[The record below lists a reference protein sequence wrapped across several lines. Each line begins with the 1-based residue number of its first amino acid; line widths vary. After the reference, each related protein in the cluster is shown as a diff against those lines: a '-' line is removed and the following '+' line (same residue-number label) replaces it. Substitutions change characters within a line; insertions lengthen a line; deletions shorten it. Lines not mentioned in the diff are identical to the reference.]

1 MLTTVISLNAYD
13 EAARLLIQIK
23 TRTLKLMMLTDVGAV
38 HGQSLLIK

>member
-1 MLTTVISLNAYD
+1 MRMTKH
-13 EAARLLIQIK
+13 RGRGIQIK